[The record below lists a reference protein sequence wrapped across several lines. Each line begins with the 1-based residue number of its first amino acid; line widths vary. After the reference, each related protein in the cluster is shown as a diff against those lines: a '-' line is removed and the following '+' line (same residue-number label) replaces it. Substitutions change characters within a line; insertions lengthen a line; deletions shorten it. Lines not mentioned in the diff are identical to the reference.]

1 MNTPVLD
8 VAPIPATPRE
18 ALDLAYDRA
27 EAFRKATGLPNTI
40 ESRAALLIA
49 ELTKLGW
56 AWQGADVVRVDVC
69 PLLTFD
75 YPAFAASL
83 EHCNR
88 WAGFYPEGSETL

>member
-8 VAPIPATPRE
+8 VAPVPATSRE

-27 EAFRKATGLPNTI
+27 EAYRKAAGLPNTI
-40 ESRAALLIA
+40 ESRAALLNA

-56 AWQGADVVRVDVC
+56 RWQGADVVPID
-69 PLLTFD
+69 PPALTFD
-75 YPAFAASL
+75 YAGFEVAMR
-83 EHCNR
+83 HRNR

>member
-8 VAPIPATPRE
+8 IAPVPATSRE

-27 EAFRKATGLPNTI
+27 EAYRKATGLPSDISTRG
-40 ESRAALLIA
+40 ELLNA

-56 AWQGADVVRVDVC
+56 KWQGADVVPID
-69 PLLTFD
+69 PPALTFD
-75 YPAFAASL
+75 YPGFEVAMAHRS
-83 EHCNR
+83 R